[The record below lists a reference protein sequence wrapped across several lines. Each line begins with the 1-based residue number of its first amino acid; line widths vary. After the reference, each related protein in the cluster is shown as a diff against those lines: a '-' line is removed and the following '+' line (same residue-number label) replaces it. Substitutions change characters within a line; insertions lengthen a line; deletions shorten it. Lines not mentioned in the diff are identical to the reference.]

1 MVPAALLE
9 GVAEALF
16 QEAGDALFLIDPESG
31 RILNVNPTA
40 QRLSGLSRD
49 ELLQMAVSEL
59 LVAES
64 ANSGGGLQD
73 AYRSTNSF
81 HARDG
86 YLLRT
91 HQIGLWIPVNV
102 TIARLHVKSG
112 VLGLITVRDQR
123 EQRAAYQRLRKI
135 EAEMRRILTSV
146 SDCLWSARLDAAGRW
161 TYRYFSPVVEN
172 ITGRL
177 PKLFMATNAE
187 APQRWGEI
195 VLTEDRLKWESLLDR
210 LRSGDSGQ
218 TEYRILH
225 ADGRIIWI
233 RESVRVSLSEDK
245 KTKLLDGVITDVTE
259 RKRAEQEIHQAKE
272 AAEAANR
279 IKGEFLARMSH
290 EIRTPLNGILGMAE
304 LAAATDLSST
314 QRRYVDMLQSSARS
328 LMAVLE
334 DVLDISKIEAGK
346 LELEESPYSLRE
358 TLSDALSLLV
368 IRAHQKKLEISNFVA
383 PDVPDYLLGDSVR
396 LRQIVTNLV
405 NNAIKFTDRG
415 EVLLEVHRSDCES
428 SEIQFEVKDTGIGIP
443 ADKHDLVFEAFSQ
456 ADPST
461 TRKYGGAGLGLGIAS
476 QLVHKMGGR
485 IWLESEV
492 GRGSTF
498 HFTIPLRVSPRA
510 PNVPLFSSA
519 LFERLR
525 GRRVLIVDDHAAFR
539 AHAVALFRGWHMEPV
554 AADTASVAERLF
566 RHAAATGKPIDL
578 LLIDSTLPE
587 FSDTMQLHPFW
598 KAWWAGMSI
607 APPKVVL
614 LLLST
619 YLGRDAEVFRLLGV
633 NAYLTKPVRELAT
646 MNILTQLLTDG
657 EMLPDSE
664 LRSAA
669 PTAMT
674 PRRILVAEDN
684 SVSEFFVVNL
694 LTTQGHLVTA
704 VHNGREVLEALA
716 RQEFDIV
723 FMDIDMPDM
732 DGFTATRSI
741 RQKEQGSARRLPII
755 ALTAHALKGFR
766 EECLAAGMDDY
777 LAKPIQPNSL
787 LATTLQ
793 YSLGRAPMDEPSRDL
808 EPKATD
814 LTAAKPD
821 WDREAAL
828 RQLDGNDEVLREL
841 ISCYLEKSRDL
852 RAQLRESTAAQER
865 APALAVA
872 RNFYDSL
879 RYFEAKPSLALLWK
893 LAETMRNG
901 NSSDIAAACTSTDR
915 ELARLEGALREYAG
929 SMIEAKFER
938 I

>member
-1 MVPAALLE
+1 MIPAALLE

-16 QEAGDALFLIDPESG
+16 REAGDALFLIDPETG

-40 QRLSGLSRD
+40 QRLSGFSRD
-49 ELLQMAVSEL
+49 ELLEMTVSEL
-59 LVAES
+59 LVAEASES
-64 ANSGGGLQD
+64 AGRLQD
-73 AYRSTNSF
+73 AYRNSTSF

-91 HQIGLWIPVNV
+91 NQDGVWIPVNV
-102 TIARLHVKSG
+102 TISRLHVKSG
-112 VLGLITVRDQR
+112 ILGLITVRDQR
-123 EQRAAYQRLRKI
+123 EQRAAYHRLRKI
-135 EAEMRRILTSV
+135 ETEMRRILTSV
-146 SDCLWSARLDAAGRW
+146 SDCLWSARLDSAGRW
-161 TYRYFSPVVEN
+161 TYRYFSPVVET
-172 ITGRL
+172 ITGRA
-177 PKLFMATNAE
+177 PKSFMANNAE

-195 VLTEDRLKWESLLDR
+195 VLAEDRPNWEDLISR
-210 LRSGDSGQ
+210 LRCGESGQ

-272 AAEAANR
+272 TAEAANR

-304 LAAATDLSST
+304 LAAGTELSST

-346 LELEESPYSLRE
+346 LELEEAPYSLRE

-368 IRAHQKKLEISNFVA
+368 IRAHQKKLEISNLVA
-383 PDVPDYLLGDSVR
+383 SDVPDYLIGDPTR

-405 NNAIKFTDRG
+405 NNAIKFTEHG
-415 EVLLEVHRSDCES
+415 EVLLEVHRAQDEPP
-428 SEIQFEVKDTGIGIP
+428 QLHFEVKDSGIGIP
-443 ADKHDLVFEAFSQ
+443 REKHDLVFEAFSQ

-498 HFTIPLRVSPRA
+498 HFTIPLHISPRA
-510 PNVPLFSSA
+510 PSSPLFSPVF
-519 LFERLR
+519 LKRLH

-539 AHAVALFRGWHMEPV
+539 AHALELLRGWGMEPA
-554 AADTASVAERLF
+554 AADSATEAGNRF
-566 RHAAATGKPIDL
+566 RQAAAAGKPFEL

-587 FSDTMQLHPFW
+587 LSELTRLQPFW
-598 KAWWAGMSI
+598 QEWWPGTTG
-607 APPKVVL
+607 APPKVVM

-619 YLGRDAEVFRLLGV
+619 NLGRDAEIGRQLEV
-633 NAYLTKPVRELAT
+633 NAYLTKPIRESATLHILA
-646 MNILTQLLTDG
+646 QLLSG
-657 EMLPDSE
+657 EEMLPKSE
-664 LRSAA
+664 LRRTAPAA
-669 PTAMT
+669 QAL
-674 PRRILVAEDN
+674 RRILVAEDN
-684 SVSEFFVVNL
+684 SVNEYFAVNL
-694 LTTQGHLVTA
+694 LTTLGHEVTA

-732 DGFTATRSI
+732 DGFTATRNI
-741 RQKEQGSARRLPII
+741 RQKEGAGARRLPII

-777 LAKPIQPNSL
+777 LAKPIQAESL
-787 LATTLQ
+787 VATIEQ
-793 YSLGRAPMDEPSRDL
+793 YSRAGAAVEEQPQNARANGHNETAKERPWEQKIAL
-808 EPKATD
+808 ER
-814 LTAAKPD
+814 LEGNE
-821 WDREAAL
+821 EA
-828 RQLDGNDEVLREL
+828 LREL
-841 ISCYLEKSRDL
+841 VSSYLQESPHL
-852 RAQLRESTAAQER
+852 RALLFQSAAARQG
-865 APALAVA
+865 PQALAAA
-872 RNFYDSL
+872 RTLYDSL
-879 RYFEAKPSLALLWK
+879 RYLEANPSLAQLRK
-893 LAETMRNG
+893 LVQTIEDG
-901 NSSDIAAACTSTDR
+901 KFLDITATCAR
-915 ELARLEGALREYAG
+915 VEEELARLETALRDYRD
-929 SMIEAKFER
+929 SMIEPKLER
-938 I
+938 V

>member
-1 MVPAALLE
+1 MTPAALLE

-16 QEAGDALFLIDPESG
+16 QEAGDALFLIDPENG

-40 QRLSGLSRD
+40 QRLSGFSRG
-49 ELLQMAVSEL
+49 ELLEMTASDL
-59 LVAES
+59 LVAEAS
-64 ANSGGGLQD
+64 SSTGVLQD
-73 AYRSTNSF
+73 AYRNSTSF

-91 HQIGLWIPVNV
+91 HQEGLWIPVNV
-102 TIARLHVKSG
+102 TISRLHVKSG

-146 SDCLWSARLDAAGRW
+146 SDCLWSARLDPVGRW

-172 ITGRL
+172 ITGRS
-177 PKLFMATNAE
+177 PRFFMGNNAE
-187 APQRWGEI
+187 ASRRWGEI
-195 VLTEDRLKWESLLDR
+195 VLADDLPNWQALLNR
-210 LRSGDSGQ
+210 LRCGESGQ

-245 KTKLLDGVITDVTE
+245 KSKLLDGVITDVTE

-304 LAAATDLSST
+304 LAAATLLSST

-346 LELEESPYSLRE
+346 LELEEAPYSLRE

-383 PDVPDYLLGDSVR
+383 PDVPDYLLGDPVR

-415 EVLLEVHRSDCES
+415 EVLLEVHGSHGECS
-428 SEIQFEVKDTGIGIP
+428 QLHFEVKDTGIGIP
-443 ADKHDLVFEAFSQ
+443 ADKHDLIFEAFSQ

-492 GRGSTF
+492 NRGSTF
-498 HFTIPLRVSPRA
+498 HFTIPLRVSQRP
-510 PNVPLFSSA
+510 PSSPLFSSV
-519 LFERLR
+519 LFERLC
-525 GRRVLIVDDHAAFR
+525 GRRALIVDDHASFR
-539 AHAVALFRGWHMEPV
+539 AHAFELLAGWGMEP
-554 AADTASVAERLF
+554 
-566 RHAAATGKPIDL
+566 AAAENAGAAAKLFEDAAASGQPFDL
-578 LLIDSTLPE
+578 LLIDSALPE
-587 FSDTMQLHPFW
+587 LGDLTRLQPFW
-598 KAWWAGMSI
+598 KDWWVGKTI
-607 APPKVVL
+607 AAPKVVML
-614 LLLST
+614 LLCT
-619 YLGRDAEVFRLLGV
+619 NLGRDAEICRLLGA
-633 NAYLTKPVRELAT
+633 NAYLTKPIRESAAVQILA
-646 MNILTQLLTDG
+646 QLLTGG
-657 EMLPDSE
+657 ESLSRAE
-664 LRSAA
+664 LQPAA
-669 PTAMT
+669 LAAMA

-684 SVSEFFVVNL
+684 SVNEFYAVNL
-694 LTTQGHLVTA
+694 LTTLGHHVTA
-704 VHNGREVLEALA
+704 VHNGREVLDVLA

-723 FMDIDMPDM
+723 FMDIDMPHM
-732 DGFTATRSI
+732 DGFTATRTI
-741 RQKEQGSARRLPII
+741 RERETGGVQRLPII
-755 ALTAHALKGFR
+755 ALTAHALKGVR

-777 LAKPIQPNSL
+777 LAKPIQADSL
-787 LATTLQ
+787 LATIQ
-793 YSLGRAPMDEPSRDL
+793 QHSVSCKQIAGPIGML
-808 EPKATD
+808 EPKAID
-814 LTAAKPD
+814 EAEPSWDKQTALQ
-821 WDREAAL
+821 RL
-828 RQLDGNDEVLREL
+828 SGNDDVMRKMIL
-841 ISCYLEKSRDL
+841 CYLEESHTL
-852 RAQLRESTAAQER
+852 RAQLGENVAAERSEQAFATAR
-865 APALAVA
+865 AL
-872 RNFYDSL
+872 YDSL
-879 RYFEAKPSLALLWK
+879 IYFEAKPSLEQLRK
-893 LAETMRNG
+893 LAEAIAKG
-901 NSSDIAAACTSTDR
+901 NSSGIAAAYTSAEQ
-915 ELARLEGALREYAG
+915 ELSRLEKALREDA
-929 SMIEAKFER
+929 SLVIEAELKR
-938 I
+938 V